1 MNLSLLTVSIRYL
14 YPGWMNWRCT
24 ASEAEIISCLC
35 WRREQIYLTLRG
47 LCPDTNIDTYWVPRN
62 DETSKL
68 LYVGITSS
76 QISFNYS
83 ANLWELGVVGKK
95 ERTVG
100 RAETGLD
107 SLLLGRTH
115 WLVETDTPACNN
127 GKPYGATLKLSGCGE
142 EEFTCSDGQC
152 IDINS
157 RCDQI
162 VDCRDESDEKDC
174 RLLVLKNGYKKDIIP
189 FTVAPV
195 RSLVDQT
202 ERF

>member
-1 MNLSLLTVSIRYL
+1 M
-14 YPGWMNWRCT
+14 
-24 ASEAEIISCLC
+24 
-35 WRREQIYLTLRG
+35 
-47 LCPDTNIDTYWVPRN
+47 
-62 DETSKL
+62 
-68 LYVGITSS
+68 
-76 QISFNYS
+76 
-83 ANLWELGVVGKK
+83 KK

-100 RAETGLD
+100 RANTGLD
-107 SLLLGRTH
+107 SLLLGRTR
-115 WLVETDTPACNN
+115 WLVETDTPTCNN
-127 GKPYGATLKLSGCGE
+127 RRPYGATLKLSGCGE

-162 VDCRDESDEKDC
+162 VDCRDESDEEDC
-174 RLLVLKNGYKKDIIP
+174 RLLVLKKGYKKDIIP